1 MADPFGMTQLTE
13 ILRTSIGLD
22 ADVRFDGE
30 LAETEF
36 TELGYDSLAMIEL
49 ASQVQRRYG
58 VQITDEAVLDQMRS
72 PREAVDF
79 VNSLLAGK
87 VA

>member
-1 MADPFGMTQLTE
+1 
-13 ILRTSIGLD
+13 
-22 ADVRFDGE
+22 
-30 LAETEF
+30 
-36 TELGYDSLAMIEL
+36 MIEL